1 MAVEADNKIILDGQ
15 KISWHK
21 DRVEAWL
28 RGERI
33 APITVDIGLTKACSY
48 KCEFCCGKF
57 QANTGHVLKR
67 DHIFRFLDDAAE
79 IGIRGI
85 SILGDGESTLS
96 PYFYDAVLRGKANGI
111 DMAVGTN
118 GYMLKDDRLDDILPS
133 LTYLRFNISAGTPDR
148 YARIHGVK
156 EEAFYKVIKTIK
168 KAAEI
173 KKNKNLAVTIGL
185 QMVLLPDYGED
196 VLPLAR
202 LGKELGA
209 DYLVIKHC
217 SDDEL
222 GTIGVQYEK
231 YEKLIG
237 TLKEAEKIS
246 TKDYLVKAK
255 WSKILSGGKRSY
267 SKCYAIPFMLQLSGA
282 GIVTP
287 CGFFFHDR
295 YKDKFHMGNIAEKSF
310 KEIWQS
316 DRYWQ
321 IIDYLTSDKFN
332 AHSDCG
338 TLCLQ
343 HKVNEY
349 LWELKNGNIKLTE
362 NAGEPPMHINFI

>member
-1 MAVEADNKIILDGQ
+1 
-15 KISWHK
+15 
-21 DRVEAWL
+21 
-28 RGERI
+28 
-33 APITVDIGLTKACSY
+33 
-48 KCEFCCGKF
+48 
-57 QANTGHVLKR
+57 
-67 DHIFRFLDDAAE
+67 
-79 IGIRGI
+79 
-85 SILGDGESTLS
+85 
-96 PYFYDAVLRGKANGI
+96 
-111 DMAVGTN
+111 
-118 GYMLKDDRLDDILPS
+118 
-133 LTYLRFNISAGTPDR
+133 
-148 YARIHGVK
+148 
-156 EEAFYKVIKTIK
+156 
-168 KAAEI
+168 
-173 KKNKNLAVTIGL
+173 
-185 QMVLLPDYGED
+185 
-196 VLPLAR
+196 
-202 LGKELGA
+202 
-209 DYLVIKHC
+209 
-217 SDDEL
+217 L